1 LGVELARTQVIEG
14 VLGEYDRFGE
24 LLAGMTPDQW
34 TTATRCDSWEVRD
47 VAGHV
52 VGLASDVVAGTAG
65 KRTPEDQ
72 ARELRTA
79 TGAELAERLRD
90 AAGQIGPLMD
100 FIDDAAWAGPSP
112 VDGLT
117 MADAVHGLWFD
128 TYVHA
133 DDIRQALGLP
143 SDRGPGLG
151 GSIAFLAYR
160 LRQAGWGPARI
171 ALDGVPAFEL
181 GGGDGPRVEGDP
193 LRFLLAGTGR
203 TDPAEVG
210 LDETVNIYR

>member
-1 LGVELARTQVIEG
+1 MELARTQVIEG

-24 LLAGMTPDQW
+24 LIAGLTADQW
-34 TTATRCDSWEVRD
+34 TTVTRCDTWEVRD

-65 KRTPEDQ
+65 KRTPDEQ

-79 TGAELAERLRD
+79 TAAELADRLRD
-90 AAGQIGPLMD
+90 ATGQVRTLMD
-100 FIDDAAWAGPSP
+100 IIDDATWAGPSP

-117 MADAVHGLWFD
+117 MADAVHVLWFD

-133 DDIRQALGLP
+133 DDIRQALELP
-143 SDRGPGLG
+143 PDRGPGLG
-151 GSIAFLAYR
+151 GSIAYLAHR

-171 ALDGVPAFEL
+171 ALDGLPAFEL
-181 GGGDGPRVEGDP
+181 GGGDGPRVGGDP

-203 TDPAEVG
+203 IDPTEVG